1 MLCNKKNI
9 VVISLKDTFLCGVL
23 YQIQQKNAVLQKYMQ
38 TAFFYAIKYN
48 YDFYQFAKIRSP
60 PLRFDF
66 TNNQIGGRKNGF

>member
-1 MLCNKKNI
+1 MWCI
-9 VVISLKDTFLCGVL
+9 IPDSTEECGFAEV
-23 YQIQQKNAVLQKYMQ
+23 YADR
-38 TAFFYAIKYN
+38 FFYAIKYN